1 MKEARTR
8 TILKSMINAIDAVEP
23 EDYWK
28 AFETLL
34 KAHKEMLDEIAMTEQ
49 EKLKHC
55 VRTESNTLRLFL

>member
-1 MKEARTR
+1 
-8 TILKSMINAIDAVEP
+8 MINAIDAVEP